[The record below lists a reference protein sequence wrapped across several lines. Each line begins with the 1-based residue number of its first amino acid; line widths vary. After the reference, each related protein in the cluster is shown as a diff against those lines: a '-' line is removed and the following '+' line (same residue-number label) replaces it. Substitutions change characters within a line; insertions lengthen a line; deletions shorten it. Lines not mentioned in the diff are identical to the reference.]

1 MFAIAVTDADAD
13 ALQASIQHS
22 AVLDFPLPA
31 MQTET
36 DWQSTLYIVIA
47 QRR

>member
-1 MFAIAVTDADAD
+1 MFATAVTDAD

-22 AVLDFPLPA
+22 AVLGFPLPA

-36 DWQSTLYIVIA
+36 D
-47 QRR
+47 